1 MSGIEASHDDYMGE
15 YVNNTVKCDECG
27 VILNNFKS
35 HKTYRYK
42 YRHKKISPQADSSLQ
57 V

>member
-35 HKTYRYK
+35 HKTYR
-42 YRHKKISPQADSSLQ
+42 HKKISPQADFSLQ

>member
-1 MSGIEASHDDYMGE
+1 MPNAMSGIEASHDDYMGE

-35 HKTYRYK
+35 HKTYR
-42 YRHKKISPQADSSLQ
+42 HKKISPQADFSLQ

>member
-27 VILNNFKS
+27 VILSTFKS
-35 HKTYRYK
+35 HKAFW
-42 YRHKKISPQADSSLQ
+42 HKKNQPAG
-57 V
+57 